1 MQDFEEI
8 GLKDKGPRKRTD
20 VAYKSVS
27 KAENWTFTPHC
38 EVALY
43 VSG

>member
-1 MQDFEEI
+1 MQDFEES
-8 GLKDKGPRKRTD
+8 GLKEQWPRKRTD

-27 KAENWTFTPHC
+27 KAENWTPTPHC

-43 VSG
+43 VLG